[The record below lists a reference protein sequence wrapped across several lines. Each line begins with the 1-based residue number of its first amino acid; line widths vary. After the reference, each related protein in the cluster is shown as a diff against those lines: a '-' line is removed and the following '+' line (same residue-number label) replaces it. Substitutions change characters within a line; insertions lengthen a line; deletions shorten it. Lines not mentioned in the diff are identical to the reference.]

1 GKRSC
6 RPPRLNI
13 TQKAFGRDGRLPARR
28 PSHSAQSN
36 HRRYAFMDLPHDG
49 DGGVAIGYVAWT
61 WDDWSTCDGPTLI
74 TDYRGD
80 PPGYG
85 VGVRRHFRSR
95 FA

>member
-1 GKRSC
+1 
-6 RPPRLNI
+6 
-13 TQKAFGRDGRLPARR
+13 
-28 PSHSAQSN
+28 
-36 HRRYAFMDLPHDG
+36 MDLPHDG